1 MTYRVLEDFSDKQD
15 DRRPY
20 KVGDVYP
27 REGLDPSPQRIAE
40 LLGPD
45 NARHRPVIEVIKEEK
60 SKRQRKKG

>member
-27 REGLDPSPQRIAE
+27 REGLDPSPQRVAE
-40 LLGPD
+40 LLGSE
-45 NARHRPVIEVIKEEK
+45 NVRGRPIIEPIEEK
-60 SKRQRKKG
+60 PKRKRKKE

>member
-40 LLGPD
+40 LLSSD
-45 NARHRPVIEVIKEEK
+45 NARHRPVIKEEK
-60 SKRQRKKG
+60 PKRQRKKG